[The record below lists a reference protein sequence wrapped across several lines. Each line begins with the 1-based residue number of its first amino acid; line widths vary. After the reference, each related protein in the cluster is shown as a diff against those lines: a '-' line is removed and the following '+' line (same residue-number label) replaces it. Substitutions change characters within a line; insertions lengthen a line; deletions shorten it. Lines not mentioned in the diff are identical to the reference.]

1 MLRKKIFDAV
11 DDNLTFY
18 DGKPILDF
26 QVQFFTDECDDDLE
40 DDEVDYAF
48 SGFVSGYFRV
58 YNERNGRLI
67 KDLPMSNEGAALV
80 LNTTDTFFED
90 LGNYYYEIGYL
101 MSGGYELALMYGI
114 LKVI

>member
-1 MLRKKIFDAV
+1 MLRKKLFDAV

-40 DDEVDYAF
+40 DDEVDYSF

-67 KDLPMSNEGAALV
+67 KDLPMSNEGSALV
-80 LNTTDTFFED
+80 LNTTDTVFED